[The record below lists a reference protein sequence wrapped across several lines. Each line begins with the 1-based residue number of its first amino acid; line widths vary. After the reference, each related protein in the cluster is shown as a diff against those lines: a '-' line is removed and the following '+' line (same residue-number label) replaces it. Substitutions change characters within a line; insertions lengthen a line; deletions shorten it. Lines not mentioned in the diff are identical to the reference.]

1 MQSVVKTNTPV
12 WYFDLI
18 PRRMA
23 WVWDY
28 MMLNIYN
35 MCYCIVLQS
44 PQQHILDLTL
54 DPLGQWLACACLD
67 GAVCL
72 IPVMALM
79 LVNTCP
85 ILTSLDHCFHS
96 ERITQ
101 IRTRLKPVVA
111 CVGIMVRETVYVI
124 LYHIVGNFQGR
135 KRLRISRF
143 YGYLWKFSLW
153 NFGAWH
159 LLVAPA
165 SNLRKCSPWK
175 SFFHQFAK
183 VFSHKSFLLYGSTCN
198 TVKYIHTDTKIWIC

>member
-1 MQSVVKTNTPV
+1 MQSVVKTNTAV

-18 PRRMA
+18 PRPYGLGMR
-23 WVWDY
+23 
-28 MMLNIYN
+28 LTI
-35 MCYCIVLQS
+35 CYCIVLQS

-101 IRTRLKPVVA
+101 IRTRPKPVVA
-111 CVGIMVRETVYVI
+111 CVDVMVRETVYVI
-124 LYHIVGNFQGR
+124 LYETIERENFLANF
-135 KRLRISRF
+135 KV
-143 YGYLWKFSLW
+143 LWLFANVFFMKFWGVAS
-153 NFGAWH
+153 FGSTSEQSAE
-159 LLVAPA
+159 VFPM
-165 SNLRKCSPWK
+165 KI
-175 SFFHQFAK
+175 FFPPIC
-183 VFSHKSFLLYGSTCN
+183 KSFLLW
-198 TVKYIHTDTKIWIC
+198 KFPAIR